1 MTTLRNGNGHAPV
14 TARNGN
20 GHAPVTARNGNGHAP
35 VTARSLLRPAE
46 KTARRWQRQYSS
58 RLRITDSVIVC
69 ASVLF
74 AQYVRFGESPSTSG
88 YPGQLMTM
96 FSVLFAALWLSSIAV
111 FNTRSPRSETGSR
124 SLVRI

>member
-1 MTTLRNGNGHAPV
+1 MTTTLRSRNSHAPV
-14 TARNGN
+14 TSRSRN
-20 GHAPVTARNGNGHAP
+20 GHALVTTQSVLP
-35 VTARSLLRPAE
+35 PAE